1 MHGRTIWA
9 IQFIRHTIVQTW
21 EKSTTFLPILY
32 YMIGG
37 RGKQKVPRLPKG
49 GLPKIS
55 QFCQVMSPPTLQ
67 VHNSQI

>member
-1 MHGRTIWA
+1 MMHGRTFWA

-21 EKSTTFLPILY
+21 EESTTFLPILY

-37 RGKQKVPRLPKG
+37 RGMTKSPKTSKG
-49 GLPKIS
+49 KIS

-67 VHNSQI
+67 VHNSHI